1 MLRPPSNHQKGAKP
15 MKIRPIKAKLLTALL
30 TLCMML
36 SLTAFTAYAGELPK
50 PDYLPEGVTY
60 SNDYDHTYHTQVNV
74 TANVSVKDSDGT
86 VVETTQ
92 VSKSTEEFLKGGVL
106 FPLAKKFDI
115 ISLISKAKRSGVYEI
130 L

>member
-1 MLRPPSNHQKGAKP
+1 
-15 MKIRPIKAKLLTALL
+15 MKERTLITKLLTVLL
-30 TLCMML
+30 TLCMVL

-92 VSKSTEEFLKGGVL
+92 VSKSTKDLKNG
-106 FPLAKKFDI
+106 
-115 ISLISKAKRSGVYEI
+115 RT
-130 L
+130 

>member
-1 MLRPPSNHQKGAKP
+1 
-15 MKIRPIKAKLLTALL
+15 MKERTLKTKLLTVLL
-30 TLCMML
+30 TLCMVL

-92 VSKSTEEFLKGGVL
+92 VSKSTEEFLKGGVGML
-106 FPLAKKFDI
+106 QSNIARLQT
-115 ISLISKAKRSGVYEI
+115 EI
-130 L
+130 ETP